1 VKSTIPKDNAAAD
14 ASPRGQIRILLVED
28 DAPLANAMSSA
39 LASSGYEVAIA
50 STGSDARA
58 KLDRTRP
65 DLIILDLM
73 LPDVDGLMLLIALK
87 SSTDAPVVI
96 CSARAEQVDHVLGLR
111 LGAAD
116 FVGKPFDLNDLES
129 RINRVLRARLQ
140 AQPVAS
146 TTSR

>member
-1 VKSTIPKDNAAAD
+1 M
-14 ASPRGQIRILLVED
+14 RILLVED
-28 DAPLANAMSSA
+28 DAPLADAMSSA

-50 STGSDARA
+50 STGSDACA

-87 SSTDAPVVI
+87 SSTDAPVLI
-96 CSARAEQVDHVLGLR
+96 CSARAEQVDRVLGLR

-116 FVGKPFDLNDLES
+116 FVDKPFDLNDLES
-129 RINRVLRARLQ
+129 RIDRVLRARLQ
-140 AQPVAS
+140 AQPPPPGEAS
-146 TTSR
+146 DRQDRRPHQNSHVHTLT